1 MQSLFDPA
9 VLFFL
14 FGVLA
19 GLARSNLEIP
29 PAISKFLSLYLLM
42 ALGLKG
48 GFALSASGFTASVAS
63 SLGLA
68 VLLAVVVPLM
78 GYALLRRMLSGFN
91 AAAVAATYGSVSA
104 VTFAVGLAFLQDKGL
119 CGDVNDFFSRI
130 FTKEHDLGFPVFPS
144 IKEVVDA
151 IHAAGGVAL
160 CAHAASSFHGPGLA
174 ATLLELAKE
183 DFDGFECYH
192 SGHSR
197 EDTAALLTYCR
208 QHQLLVSGG
217 SDCHGSFVPSRAL
230 GQPVIDSSDLN
241 LPGLL

>member
-1 MQSLFDPA
+1 M
-9 VLFFL
+9 
-14 FGVLA
+14 
-19 GLARSNLEIP
+19 
-29 PAISKFLSLYLLM
+29 
-42 ALGLKG
+42 
-48 GFALSASGFTASVAS
+48 
-63 SLGLA
+63 
-68 VLLAVVVPLM
+68 
-78 GYALLRRMLSGFN
+78 
-91 AAAVAATYGSVSA
+91 
-104 VTFAVGLAFLQDKGL
+104 QDKGL

-230 GQPVIDSSDLN
+230 GRPVIDTSDLN